1 MEMNANP
8 EKSDRPVDSHKE
20 WAQTIREMV
29 SRDVHLDLQ
38 VASPPLRRSETRAND
53 PLGIP
58 RRWRRPLPA
67 ARRPP
72 ASSAPSLRLNSI
84 GKWHIFTGFQRVDLH
99 RESNGNL

>member
-1 MEMNANP
+1 MEINANP

-20 WAQTIREMV
+20 WAQTIQDMD
-29 SRDVHLDLQ
+29 SRDVHLDLL
-38 VASPPLRRSETRAND
+38 VASRPLRLSETRAND

-72 ASSAPSLRLNSI
+72 ASSAPSLSLNTI
-84 GKWHIFTGFQRVDLH
+84 
-99 RESNGNL
+99 EM